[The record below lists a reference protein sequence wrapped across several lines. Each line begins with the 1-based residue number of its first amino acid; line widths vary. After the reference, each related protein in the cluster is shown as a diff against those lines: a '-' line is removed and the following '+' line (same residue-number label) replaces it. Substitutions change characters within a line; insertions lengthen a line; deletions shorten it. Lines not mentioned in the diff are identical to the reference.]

1 MSSAYLQNKKAKYY
15 YIADSGKVELTDL
28 KKPLQFLPE
37 VINSPEET
45 DRTAFIFRGEGLRI
59 LSHIF
64 FTKGNDGDCV
74 LTLEADDNICGDL
87 DFSTARIFS
96 GKEIRI
102 SCIHF

>member
-37 VINSPEET
+37 VINSSEET
-45 DRTAFIFRGEGLRI
+45 DRTSFIFRGEGLRI

-74 LTLEADDNICGDL
+74 LTLEADENVCGHL